1 MKTKAESGYIIESV
15 ILAVIILLTLP
26 LRTVQY
32 YSVIEP
38 GSGFYTKM
46 SATVILFYIL
56 IAAACLFFVCSSFA
70 KRKKYTLDSSAKKR
84 PVYGFF
90 CALCGIAAGI
100 SAYREYSLKDVDT
113 SKYTVSSTVMQSAS
127 SGLLALQMSFAVL
140 SAVFFILLAISCFM
154 GRNLSDYK
162 LFSLAPVLWNVFR
175 LVVRFTRTIS
185 YIRVSD
191 LLLEMLMISA
201 FCLFL
206 MAFAQ
211 SNSQI
216 NAKGIEWKIP
226 ALGFTAAL
234 LGLICFVPRV
244 ILTVTGH
251 ADMMYALSRADIA
264 DLALALFAIATVT
277 TRMVAVSGSV
287 ITAGEPESETA
298 E

>member
-191 LLLEMLMISA
+191 LLLEM
-201 FCLFL
+201 
-206 MAFAQ
+206 
-211 SNSQI
+211 
-216 NAKGIEWKIP
+216 GIEWKIP

-234 LGLICFVPRV
+234 LGLICFVPRA